1 MRLRA
6 LVRCYVGR
14 AKGICQ
20 VSGGVCERATAAPLS
35 SCARPPTH
43 AGARPARELL
53 SHRPARELLS
63 AVLRAVPHLGAS
75 PSASAARATRASV
88 GARGCLARRPT
99 SVPPPGGFPPTFCEL
114 METWRSSKVK
124 RGLLDATPPPPLCR
138 GHSMTR
144 PVLYYLWS
152 FTCVQSLRFKY
163 TPPPMRI
170 RIFITRIRIA
180 LTVS

>member
-43 AGARPARELL
+43 AGARPAQELL

-63 AVLRAVPHLGAS
+63 AVLHAVQHLGAS

-99 SVPPPGGFPPTFCEL
+99 SIPPPGGFPPTFCEL

-124 RGLLDATPPPPLCR
+124 RGLLDATPPPPLPCARRRRLTAEQAEAGPRLRPPAAPAALPWCR
-138 GHSMTR
+138 PRAAPSPGTR
-144 PVLYYLWS
+144 P
-152 FTCVQSLRFKY
+152 
-163 TPPPMRI
+163 
-170 RIFITRIRIA
+170 
-180 LTVS
+180 